1 MDVLLLFVVCGA
13 TAAVS
18 VVVYAPRPRRV
29 CDGIYGTDVPTGF
42 RASNYGAGP
51 LADRDNFG

>member
-1 MDVLLLFVVCGA
+1 MDVLFLFVVCGA

-29 CDGIYGTDVPTGF
+29 CDVRMVFGRGF
-42 RASNYGAGP
+42 STSDHGAGP
-51 LADRDNFG
+51 LDDCDCA

>member
-1 MDVLLLFVVCGA
+1 MDIVFLFVVCGA

-18 VVVYAPRPRRV
+18 VVLYAPRPRRV
-29 CDGIYGTDVPTGF
+29 CDVRMVF
-42 RASNYGAGP
+42 RLGVSASDFGARP

>member
-1 MDVLLLFVVCGA
+1 MDIVFLFVVCGA

-29 CDGIYGTDVPTGF
+29 CDVRMVF
-42 RASNYGAGP
+42 RPSVSASDFGAGP

>member
-1 MDVLLLFVVCGA
+1 VDILFLFVVCGA

-18 VVVYAPRPRRV
+18 VVLYAPRPRRV
-29 CDGIYGTDVPTGF
+29 CDVRMVFGPSVS
-42 RASNYGAGP
+42 ASDLGARP

>member
-29 CDGIYGTDVPTGF
+29 YDVRMVFGSSF
-42 RASNYGAGP
+42 S
-51 LADRDNFG
+51 ADDNRPRSVDDCNCAR

>member
-1 MDVLLLFVVCGA
+1 MDVLFLFVLCGA

-29 CDGIYGTDVPTGF
+29 CDVRMVFGPDISADH
-42 RASNYGAGP
+42 NGAGP
-51 LADRDNFG
+51 LADHDNFG

>member
-1 MDVLLLFVVCGA
+1 MDVLFLFVLCGA

-18 VVVYAPRPRRV
+18 VVVYAPRPMRV
-29 CDGIYGTDVPTGF
+29 CDVRMVFGSSFSTDD
-42 RASNYGAGP
+42 NGAGP